1 MIEQLLCGVG
11 AHHQEGVFRVWQIST
26 SPCLQ
31 PKTKEVACGPFLP
44 GWVLAT
50 RQMLEGEEPC
60 STSLSLRFLPC
71 RMLWRFVSL
80 FSELEAKQLRR
91 LYKHTKNNQKAK
103 FLVSCLG
110 ELLGP
115 AKGGWCVLRIW
126 GEAWDRGAP

>member
-1 MIEQLLCGVG
+1 M
-11 AHHQEGVFRVWQIST
+11 AHFS
-26 SPCLQ
+26 
-31 PKTKEVACGPFLP
+31 P

-60 STSLSLRFLPC
+60 STSLSLRCLPC

-110 ELLGP
+110 ELLLGP
-115 AKGGWCVLRIW
+115 AEGGWCVLRFC